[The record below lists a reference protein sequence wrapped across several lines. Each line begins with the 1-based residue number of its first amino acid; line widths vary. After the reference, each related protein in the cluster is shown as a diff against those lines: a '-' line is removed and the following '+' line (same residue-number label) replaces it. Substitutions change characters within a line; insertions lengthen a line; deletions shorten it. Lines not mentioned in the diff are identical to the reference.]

1 MTVCVTYAMQTIFV
15 VFVYAKTLN
24 SRLKYYQ
31 LGNNASTM
39 FLDRNVYFYW
49 TLNPEQMQVFKKNN

>member
-1 MTVCVTYAMQTIFV
+1 MTVCVIYAMQAIFV

-31 LGNNASTM
+31 LGNNASTR
-39 FLDRNVYFYW
+39 FLGRNVYFDW
-49 TLNPEQMQVFKKNN
+49 TLNPE

>member
-1 MTVCVTYAMQTIFV
+1 MTVCVIYAIQTIFV
-15 VFVYAKTLN
+15 VFLYAKTPN

-39 FLDRNVYFYW
+39 FLDRDVYFDW
-49 TLNPEQMQVFKKNN
+49 TLNPE

>member
-1 MTVCVTYAMQTIFV
+1 MTACVIYAMHMISV

-31 LGNNASTM
+31 LDNNASTK
-39 FLDRNVYFYW
+39 FLEISTF
-49 TLNPEQMQVFKKNN
+49 TEL